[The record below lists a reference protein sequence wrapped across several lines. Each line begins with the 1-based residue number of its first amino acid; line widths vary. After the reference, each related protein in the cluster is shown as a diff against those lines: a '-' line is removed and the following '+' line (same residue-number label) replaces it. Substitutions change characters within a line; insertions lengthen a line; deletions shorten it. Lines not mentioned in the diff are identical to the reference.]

1 MIDQVIIGDKAS
13 YDDFSASMA
22 SRKIKQPK
30 KKVIKET
37 VPFSNKTY
45 DFSNINGE
53 IYWEERELEYIFEIM
68 ADDPEELEEL
78 KSKFASW
85 LMNIQEAEIHD
96 PFITD
101 YHFKGTYEDMSFE
114 DEEDVEKTTATVI
127 FKAYPYMIA
136 NVPKVYEV
144 TIAATDEASI
154 PLLNESMHPTTP
166 TITSDIGIT
175 LVIGNT
181 SYALSAGTITDET
194 VKLPI
199 GLTSITLQNP
209 KTTTC
214 TVRITLYEEV
224 A

>member
-1 MIDQVIIGDKAS
+1 MIDELIIGDKAS

-96 PFITD
+96 PFIPD

-136 NVPKVYEV
+136 NVPKVYDM
-144 TIAATDEASI
+144 TIDAQGATTLSI
-154 PLLNESMHPTTP
+154 LNESAHPTTP

-181 SYALSAGTITDET
+181 SYTLSEGAITDET
-194 VKLPI
+194 IKLPV
-199 GLTSITLQNP
+199 GLTTIVLQNT
-209 KTTTC
+209 KTTAC
-214 TVRITLYEEV
+214 TVRITLFEEV